1 MLNNVEQTCEYIWK
15 FVHGLQTTNFKNRP
29 LTDDEANAIHEI
41 IEAAEEIV
49 NTKSEIYE
57 LLNS

>member
-1 MLNNVEQTCEYIWK
+1 MLNNVEQTSEYIWR

-29 LTDDEANAIHEI
+29 ITDEEANAIHEI

-49 NTKSEIYE
+49 KTKSEIYE

>member
-1 MLNNVEQTCEYIWK
+1 MLNNVEQTSEYIWR

-29 LTDDEANAIHEI
+29 ITDDEANAIHEI

-49 NTKSEIYE
+49 KTKSEIYG